1 MSTAIAHYQSEF
13 ERLGSLLPW
22 QDSPQWQEWRRSGW
36 AHFASLGFPTTRH
49 EEWKYTSLAAL
60 EKLALSCAP
69 AAPEAPQPTWDSL
82 KARAVLPQARYRAV
96 FVDGR
101 FSPQLS
107 QLDGLPAGIAVR
119 PLSALSVRDSLGLQ
133 VPLQAVRARTPF
145 AGLNAAFMAEGAW
158 ITAAA
163 EASLDDP
170 LLILYVTTRGGQAQ
184 HVVNAYHLAAGSRV
198 AVAEQY
204 LGLTDEAYFVNQVA
218 GVRLETGA
226 QLSHVKLQQEGGRAY
241 HIGALQ
247 ASQQGGSR
255 FESHSFALS
264 GAFGRNDMETAL
276 LEPGASVV
284 MNGLYRVASR
294 EFQDF
299 HTCIR
304 HESPDCTS
312 DEYFKGVLD
321 GSGRAVFN
329 GKIVVAQDAQHTA
342 SRQSNH
348 NLLLS
353 DQAEVDTKPQLEIFA
368 DDVKC
373 SHGATVGQLDE
384 AQLFYLR
391 SRGLDP
397 DHARTLLIE
406 AFALDLLSSIGHA
419 ELRAAMDHLMRGHA
433 HV

>member
-1 MSTAIAHYQSEF
+1 MSMAIAHYQSEF

-22 QDSPQWQEWRRSGW
+22 QGSPQWQEWRQSGW
-36 AHFASLGFPTTRH
+36 ARFAAQGFPTTRH

-69 AAPEAPQPTWDSL
+69 VAAEAPALTWDSL
-82 KARAVLPQARYRAV
+82 QARAVLPQARYRAV
-96 FVDGR
+96 FVDGH
-101 FSPQLS
+101 FAPQLS
-107 QLDGLPAGIAVR
+107 RLDGLPAGIAVR
-119 PLSALSVRDSLGLQ
+119 PLSTLSAQDSIGLQ
-133 VPLQAVRARTPF
+133 AALEAVRTRTPF
-145 AGLNAAFMAEGAW
+145 AALNAAFMAEGAW

-184 HVVNAYHLAAGSRV
+184 HVVNAYDLERGGRV

-204 LGLTDEAYFVNQVA
+204 LGLSDEPYFVNQVT
-218 GVRLETGA
+218 GVQLAPGA
-226 QLSHVKLQQEGGRAY
+226 QLHHVKLQQEGERAY

-276 LEPGASVV
+276 LEPGAAVV
-284 MNGLYRVASR
+284 MNGLYRVAGR

-384 AQLFYLR
+384 DQWFYLR
-391 SRGLDP
+391 SRGLEP
-397 DHARTLLIE
+397 DHARTLLID
-406 AFALDLLSSIGHA
+406 AFSLDVLSSIGHA
-419 ELRAAMDHLMRGHA
+419 GLRAAMDHLMRGQG